1 MQILVVVANIQA
13 RTLKAEVEK
22 GFMRTAIGHELV
34 DPKAR
39 INLVNGTIGPA
50 CRASRL
56 FPVPKGKQVNIPAF
70 GLGSSGY
77 ANDLG
82 YAGQHPRKSSLFF
95 LTVRTSLE
103 SL

>member
-1 MQILVVVANIQA
+1 
-13 RTLKAEVEK
+13 
-22 GFMRTAIGHELV
+22 MRTAIGHELV

-39 INLVNGTIGPA
+39 INLVNGAIGPA

-56 FPVPKGKQVNIPAF
+56 FPAPKGKQVNIPAI

-82 YAGQHPRKSSLFF
+82 YTSQCPGTSYLFF